1 MNPTSLAH
9 VSSAWLI
16 RVFRFMRN
24 CGAASAEIELALEGD
39 ACAVFDAVVS
49 LRKTRKTYR
58 LSQSF
63 GVLRRANMTHAVLRE
78 VRSQHTVDT
87 NKRKIGKSTFELLE
101 CVAAVLRA
109 DMNLCVSHRF
119 LSLLLPRT
127 QDTPQKRLVTAQLHP
142 SAPPFFHLNRP
153 TRQPDTTSQS
163 PSATATGNATLTT
176 DGFESSTTGISPF
189 PPAPAVAATSTTS
202 ASS

>member
-109 DMNLCVSHRF
+109 VHELVCFTPFPFSASPSHAGHT
-119 LSLLLPRT
+119 SKAPGHGT
-127 QDTPQKRLVTAQLHP
+127 
-142 SAPPFFHLNRP
+142 APPFSSTLLP
-153 TRQPDTTSQS
+153 SQS
-163 PSATATGNATLTT
+163 THQ
-176 DGFESSTTGISPF
+176 TTGYHF
-189 PPAPAVAATSTTS
+189 AVALCDCNWKRHVDHGRL
-202 ASS
+202 